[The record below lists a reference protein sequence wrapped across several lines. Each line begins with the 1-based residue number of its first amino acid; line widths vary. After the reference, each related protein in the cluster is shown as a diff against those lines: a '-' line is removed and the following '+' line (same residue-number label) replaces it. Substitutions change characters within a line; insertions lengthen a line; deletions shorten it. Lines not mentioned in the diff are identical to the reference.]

1 MCITYVLSIYPKLDD
16 TAYIYIYIYIHSILI
31 QISILVTSSEDPC
44 GANKP
49 VLLSGSTAG
58 NITSSGFPDGYAND
72 QDCQWRIQVDEGSTV
87 KITFLSFN
95 VEDG

>member
-1 MCITYVLSIYPKLDD
+1 MYLNL
-16 TAYIYIYIYIHSILI
+16 ILI
-31 QISILVTSSEDPC
+31 QISILVASSTDPC

-49 VLLSGSTAG
+49 VLLSGSTSG

-72 QDCQWRIQVDEGSTV
+72 QDCQWHIQVDEGSTV
-87 KITFLSFN
+87 KITFSAFN